1 MQAIGVIPA
10 RWGSTRFEGKV
21 LAKINGKPMIEHVW
35 RRARQSRLLTDVII
49 ACDDQRIVKAA
60 EKFGAKAILTAQNHA
75 SGTDRI
81 AEVAADITAEIIVNI
96 QGDEPLIE
104 HSIIDDLVTVLSNDP
119 DCVMATTIKLI
130 RTNEELDNPNVVKAV
145 IDLNGNALY
154 FSRSVIPYDRD
165 KTGISKI
172 KYYKHLGIYAYRKNF
187 LLKFKDMP
195 KSRLEQAEQLE
206 QLRALEAG
214 VKIRTVVTNIET
226 VGVDTPEDL
235 ARVEKLLRSQTV
247 GRTAGS

>member
-1 MQAIGVIPA
+1 MLK
-10 RWGSTRFEGKV
+10 E
-21 LAKINGKPMIEHVW
+21 
-35 RRARQSRLLTDVII
+35 VII
-49 ACDDQRIVKAA
+49 ACDDDRILKAA
-60 EKFGAKAILTAQNHA
+60 KTFGAKAVLTSKDHT

-81 AEVAADITAEIIVNI
+81 AEVAANVTAEIIVNI
-96 QGDEPLIE
+96 QGDEPLIH
-104 HSIIDDLVTVLSNDP
+104 HSVIDSLVTALSKDP
-119 DCVMATTIKLI
+119 DCLMATAIKLI
-130 RTNEELDNPNVVKAV
+130 RTKEELENSNVVKVV

-165 KTGISKI
+165 SAGVQKI

-214 VKIRTVVTNIET
+214 VRIKTVVTGKET
-226 VGVDTPEDL
+226 IGVDTPGDL
-235 ARVEKLLRSQTV
+235 AKVEAILN
-247 GRTAGS
+247 G